1 MSVERQVKLFCKGT
15 VALMHCEEDRLIIE
29 PLRRRGLLA
38 TLAKLPTLEEEFP
51 GVDRGTWAI
60 MKLSRASERIRGGGA
75 PAMTCGLAP
84 SVLPVKAGIQKNTSL
99 KHVRDPSG
107 GVRNEPRPG
116 MLGRNR

>member
-60 MKLSRASERIRGGGA
+60 MKPSRASERIRGPSNGLWSRSIC
-75 PAMTCGLAP
+75 PARKSGYP
-84 SVLPVKAGIQKNTSL
+84 E
-99 KHVRDPSG
+99 KHESQACP
-107 GVRNEPRPG
+107 
-116 MLGRNR
+116 